1 MGHRL
6 VQTIFAVLL
15 CLAHGCAHVDEHG
28 ARVPSHPLPS
38 VTPEMPP
45 DGTHS
50 PVAEIRPTS
59 YELQSPES
67 GFGNSASGPA
77 TQPLTLLSLERLALT
92 RHPELGVSAAR
103 IDAFRGAHRQAGL
116 YPNPHAGYHAT
127 EVGNLGTA
135 GQQGGFVGQ
144 RFITGGKLELDQAV
158 AARQIEQSN
167 RELDTAAQR
176 LLNDVRVRFHEVLIA
191 QRRIELMTE
200 LVRVVSESVDAS
212 RRLFDGKLVGRNELL
227 QAQIR
232 LDSSEIQLESAHND
246 HVASW
251 RRLAAAVGDSELQP
265 TGLEGELE
273 ADLHEYEFDERLAV
287 VLSAS
292 PELAAEEAQVHV
304 AESKLLRAS
313 REWIPDIDVST
324 SIRYHNITKSDVVN
338 IQAGMPI
345 PIFDRNEGNVD
356 RAQADVVAARWA
368 VERIRLQ
375 LMDRV
380 ASEFRRYADARVAY
394 QRYRDGIVP
403 QATESLKLTQQAYAA
418 KQVGDVELLKAHETY
433 IRMHLAQLDALRDM
447 RISQVALEGLVV
459 GQ

>member
-1 MGHRL
+1 
-6 VQTIFAVLL
+6 VFL
-15 CLAHGCAHVDEHG
+15 CLACGCAHVSD
-28 ARVPSHPLPS
+28 RVSSTPSRALQS
-38 VTPEMPP
+38 VTPES
-45 DGTHS
+45 S
-50 PVAEIRPTS
+50 PVAFKPDTSPAGIRHVNA
-59 YELQSPES
+59 EGPEP
-67 GFGNSASGPA
+67 SASE
-77 TQPLTLLSLERLALT
+77 TPLSTLESLERLALS

-158 AARQIEQSN
+158 AARQIEQSS

-212 RRLFDGKLVGRNELL
+212 RRLYDGRLVGRNDLL

-232 LDSSEIQLESAHND
+232 EDSSEIQLEAAHND

-265 TGLEGELE
+265 TGLDGDLE
-273 ADLHEYEFDERLAV
+273 ADLHEYEFDDRLAV

-292 PELAAEEAQVHV
+292 PELIAAEAQIHV

-345 PIFDRNEGNVD
+345 PIFDRNEGNID

-380 ASEFRRYADARVAY
+380 ASEFRRYADARVAW

-403 QATESLKLTQQAYAA
+403 QATESLKLTQQAHAA
-418 KQVGDVELLKAHETY
+418 KQVGDLELLKSHETY
-433 IRMHLAQLDALRDM
+433 IRMHLAQLDALRNM

-459 GQ
+459 GPQ